1 MVEAAVSR
9 VARPSRVAVVWLVL
23 AVLLGAILVIEYT
36 DLVDGRS
43 GRASEAD
50 ARRLLPLPVDALGA
64 IEVVNAGRLHRFE
77 RDAAGSWFY
86 HGAHTGAE
94 SGSHEHAAD
103 PAQSQRIGAAF
114 AALGRA
120 RVEREFPRPAEAKDY
135 GVTTPQIL
143 ILLYRPKEPQPLAQ
157 YAVGDVAPDT
167 VSRYVE
173 RVGSARVVTIPAYQ
187 VDNLLSLLA
196 VVEPSARR

>member
-1 MVEAAVSR
+1 MIRAAMRSR
-9 VARPSRVAVVWLVL
+9 VVAVWLVVAAL
-23 AVLLGAILVIEYT
+23 AGAIVAIELT
-36 DLVDGRS
+36 EGRRS
-43 GRASEAD
+43 DRASEAD
-50 ARRLLPLPVDALGA
+50 PRLLLPVPVNQLGA
-64 IEVVNAGRLHRFE
+64 IELVDAGRLHRFE
-77 RDAAGSWFY
+77 RNAAGAWLY

-103 PAQSQRIGAAF
+103 LAQSQRIGAVF

-120 RVEREFPRPAEAKDY
+120 RIEREFPRASDAKDY

-143 ILLYRPKEPQPLAQ
+143 ILLYRPKELQPLAQ

-173 RVGSARVVTIPAYQ
+173 RVGSARVVTIPTYQ
-187 VDNLLSLLA
+187 IDNLLGLLA
-196 VVEPSARR
+196 AVGAPAGR

>member
-1 MVEAAVSR
+1 
-9 VARPSRVAVVWLVL
+9 VAVVWLVL

-64 IEVVNAGRLHRFE
+64 IELVNAGRLHRFE
-77 RDAAGSWFY
+77 RDAAGAWFY

-103 PAQSQRIGAAF
+103 PTLSQRIGAAF

-120 RVEREFPRPAEAKDY
+120 RIEREFPRATDTRDY
-135 GVTTPQIL
+135 GVTTPQLL
-143 ILLYRPKEPQPLAQ
+143 ILLYRPKEPRPLAQ

-173 RVGSARVVTIPAYQ
+173 RVGSARVVTIPTYQ
-187 VDNLLSLLA
+187 IDNLLGLLA
-196 VVEPSARR
+196 AVGAPAGR

>member
-1 MVEAAVSR
+1 VSR

-64 IEVVNAGRLHRFE
+64 IELVNAGRLHRFE
-77 RDAAGSWFY
+77 RDAAGAWFY

-103 PAQSQRIGAAF
+103 PTQSQRIGAAF

-120 RVEREFPRPAEAKDY
+120 RIEREFPRATDTRDY
-135 GVTTPQIL
+135 GVTTPQLL
-143 ILLYRPKEPQPLAQ
+143 ILLYRPKEPRPLAQ

-173 RVGSARVVTIPAYQ
+173 RVGSARVVTIPTYQ
-187 VDNLLSLLA
+187 IDNLLGLLA
-196 VVEPSARR
+196 AVGAPAGR